1 MPRFEFDSP
10 APASLYVEI
19 GRGEV
24 QVTCADVSATTVVV
38 EGRDADRVD
47 VHDRDGQVSVVAPR
61 GGLLSAFDSPLAVT
75 VTAPLHSNVATK
87 LGSAEVGV
95 DGPAG
100 AVRLRTGSGEVRL
113 ESLSAPSTIDSG
125 SGDVRVGRAGAD
137 LKVRT
142 GSGDVVVDD
151 AAAEVSVSTGSGDV
165 RVASAGA
172 GVLAKT
178 GSGDLHVGAAS
189 GDVAFTSGS
198 GTLDVGSGSPAASTP
213 RSPVPGAPPRVR
225 TTSRSAPPP
234 SAATSPSSSSDP
246 PPHAEPA
253 YQYAGSTRQE
263 PAMLDHPS
271 VLEAEARA
279 RRTDRLVRSQA
290 PRLPRVTRRHRLA
303 SGLRRVADRLDD

>member
-198 GTLDVGSGSPAASTP
+198 GTLDVGSVRRG
-213 RSPVPGAPPRVR
+213 RV
-225 TTSRSAPPP
+225 S
-234 SAATSPSSSSDP
+234 
-246 PPHAEPA
+246 
-253 YQYAGSTRQE
+253 GK
-263 PAMLDHPS
+263 
-271 VLEAEARA
+271 V
-279 RRTDRLVRSQA
+279 
-290 PRLPRVTRRHRLA
+290 A
-303 SGLRRVADRLDD
+303 SGDVRVGVPAGVPVWTDISSLTGRIHSTLAGAGRPTEGQDHVEVRATTVSGNVSLVQL